1 MPEPVH
7 CTRIHCTK
15 ATPQVGVRSMLHQTR
30 IWVRSCVA
38 YALVISLAAAGRLVI
53 AQASQLPAQDRIAAL
68 SSLLADSQAALRH
81 YEWIETTIVTLHGEV
96 RSRKQERCYYGPDGA
111 LKKDDVY
118 SSGLPKSE
126 PRETRRLAATPVDEA
141 VQNAPSLV
149 RSYLPLSPTNI
160 QAAGRAGRVSV
171 VLLQSGKLARV
182 NVLDYHKVG
191 DEIEIEIDLAKNR
204 ILRVTVA
211 TYLDNIT
218 DVVTLN
224 ATMGQ
229 LSDGTA
235 YPATIML
242 EERTRALYVAVR
254 DTGYRIPY

>member
-1 MPEPVH
+1 M
-7 CTRIHCTK
+7 
-15 ATPQVGVRSMLHQTR
+15 SDQTR
-30 IWVRSCVA
+30 IRVLSCVA
-38 YALVISLAAAGRLVI
+38 GALVIALAGAGRVVI
-53 AQASQLPAQDRIAAL
+53 AQAPQLSVQDRVAAL
-68 SSLLADSQAALRH
+68 NSLLIDSQAALRH
-81 YEWIETTIVTLHGEV
+81 YEWIETTVVTQHGEV
-96 RSRKQERCYYGPDGA
+96 RSRKQERCYYGPDGT

-118 SSGLPKSE
+118 SSGLPKAE
-126 PRETRRLAATPVDEA
+126 PSETRRIATRPADLTEA
-141 VQNAPSLV
+141 TQNAPSLV
-149 RSYLPLSPTNI
+149 KSYLPLNPTDM
-160 QAAGRAGRVSV
+160 QAARRAGRVSV
-171 VLLQSGKLARV
+171 VVLQPGKRARV
-182 NVLDYHKVG
+182 QVLDYHKVG
-191 DEIEIEIDLAKNR
+191 DEVGIEIDIAKNR

-242 EERTRALYVAVR
+242 EERTRSLYVAVQ